1 MEQLGGQSVTQAAT
15 VQPTVWYN
23 YGTWGELV
31 NHPVQV
37 QVAVPTVQMV
47 AAPSQTP
54 SPTPTPVPTPVH
66 EPVTVMVGITSSKQV
81 PKKSKKV
88 PIENQERNFHCEQ
101 CGSAFT
107 NSSNL
112 RSHMRIHSGV
122 RPYVCVVC
130 GKSFIQ
136 SSNLKAHKRVHTG
149 ERPYQC
155 SECGQTFSRSSHL
168 VGHKRTHTGERPYIC
183 GICGEAFFTSSHLR
197 NHVRRHT
204 GEKPY
209 VCQFC
214 GEAFGQ
220 SVELRVH
227 VRHHTGE
234 KPFNCRECETAFVS
248 ARELKAHRKTHHL
261 GSKPFK
267 CEQCDRCF
275 RTPTFLSKH
284 QVRCKG
290 PRPKRPKGR
299 PRKYPRMDGEE
310 PPWKKPKKRKT
321 KLPAAPTDRVCRSAT
336 RAIRIAQ
343 MKKEEDEV
351 KDEEGQNESKE
362 KENNQQKQAEY
373 SRGHKG
379 RKEPETIDVDLGD
392 ISNLKAEGLVSEEH
406 MSQLPMVPV
415 VQVMLDNLGQGGD
428 GLDPTQQ
435 QTIVLQSTPSG
446 MQTIQMPAGQNQQQI
461 GVIDLSGQHLHQ
473 DDHQQVDSV
482 PHGLTMVTSHL
493 PITSNDT
500 HHLPVISAHQVATS
514 SHQQSPAVSAH
525 QQLPVVN
532 AHQHQSLSVMAAHQ
546 QVPSTLAHKQGLSSH
561 QLPAVTA
568 HQQAVT
574 SHQQQPVVSA
584 HQQTLNSHQQVLV
597 VSAHRQTVGNH
608 QQLPVVS
615 AHQQSGS
622 THQQAAMSA
631 HQTMPVLAAH
641 QQGLVVSAH
650 QVPVV
655 STSKEEDIDTS
666 SQIIYGSG
674 QPYVVDLSSPALTSQ
689 VPLVSQTVSSPQFT
703 RP

>member
-1 MEQLGGQSVTQAAT
+1 MDSLGGQPVTQTT

-23 YGTWGELV
+23 YSTWGDLV
-31 NHPVQV
+31 NHPMQV

-54 SPTPTPVPTPVH
+54 SPAPAAVQTPVQ
-66 EPVTVMVGITSSKQV
+66 EQISVMVDIGQTKTA
-81 PKKSKKV
+81 KKTKK
-88 PIENQERNFHCEQ
+88 PPPENQERNFHCEQ
-101 CGSAFT
+101 CGSSFT

-209 VCQFC
+209 VCQYC
-214 GEAFGQ
+214 GDSFGQ

-299 PRKYPRMDGEE
+299 PRKYPRLDGEE
-310 PPWKKPKKRKT
+310 PPWKKPKKRKN
-321 KLPAAPTDRVCRSAT
+321 KRPAAPTDRVSRSTT
-336 RAIRIAQ
+336 RAIRNAQ
-343 MKKEEDEV
+343 MKKEADDSNNEEGSHKL
-351 KDEEGQNESKE
+351 KDERKIESQE
-362 KENNQQKQAEY
+362 
-373 SRGHKG
+373 
-379 RKEPETIDVDLGD
+379 ETPLVQEDTVAVNLGD
-392 ISNLKAEGLVSEEH
+392 IGSMKAEELVSEEQ

-415 VQVMLDNLGQGGD
+415 VQVILDNLGQGGD
-428 GLDPTQQ
+428 SLDHTQQ
-435 QTIVLQSTPSG
+435 QTIMLQPTSSG
-446 MQTIQMPAGQNQQQI
+446 MQTIQVPGGQNQQQI

-473 DDHQQVDSV
+473 DDQQPVDTI

-493 PITSNDT
+493 PITSND
-500 HHLPVISAHQVATS
+500 HQHLPVISAHQVVS
-514 SHQQSPAVSAH
+514 GHQQSPAVSAH
-525 QQLPVVN
+525 HHSSQQQLPVVS
-532 AHQHQSLSVMAAHQ
+532 AHQHQPLSVVAAHQ
-546 QVPSTLAHKQGLSSH
+546 QIPGITAHKQGLSSH

-568 HQQAVT
+568 HQQAIN
-574 SHQQQPVVSA
+574 SHQQLPVVSA
-584 HQQTLNSHQQVLV
+584 HQQTLNAHQQVLV
-597 VSAHRQTVGNH
+597 VSAHRQTAGNH
-608 QQLPVVS
+608 QQVPVVS
-615 AHQQSGS
+615 AHQQNTS
-622 THQQAAMSA
+622 THQQTAVTA
-631 HQTMPVLAAH
+631 HQTVPVLAAH

-650 QVPVV
+650 QVPVA
-655 STSKEEDIDTS
+655 STSKEEGIDTS
-666 SQIIYGSG
+666 SQVIYGSG
-674 QPYVVDLSSPALTSQ
+674 QPYVVDLSSPALTTQ
-689 VPLVSQTVSSPQFT
+689 VPLVNQAVTSPQFT